1 VYFPLTS
8 YCSVILDEIH
18 TIGQQEGGAVWEQ
31 ILLLS
36 PCPVMYVILA
46 SNRSYT
52 DSCMNRGLSATVG
65 APEKFNEWLE
75 SVQKAGGF
83 QHKFVHYPHRYSHLR
98 KFYYNIHEKPR
109 GTFQSLSTYKTT
121 ERMRFLHPLSILSSS
136 ARSLPSDL
144 ALEAVDALNLYRA
157 LSTCTALPPSTLV
170 ALDPVV
176 FFSSGKL
183 LQQKDVIRYEEALKQ
198 HLAPLLSSFDS
209 QDSETPLSRVI
220 TQLQD
225 DVLSRVPDRALN
237 SQPDRVVSGR
247 NLIHLVA
254 DLHAQ
259 GDLVSTRRTFLLCI
273 HEIFIRLARYLFLI
287 RSKRLRAYGSN
298 FRRRAR
304 NPGRQMARK

>member
-1 VYFPLTS
+1 VHFPLTS

-18 TIGQQEGGAVWEQ
+18 TIGQQEGGAIWEQ

-36 PCPVMYVILA
+36 PCPVMYVTFA
-46 SNRSYT
+46 FNRSCT
-52 DSCMNRGLSATVG
+52 DSRINRGLSATVG
-65 APEKFNEWLE
+65 APERFNEWLE
-75 SVQKAGGF
+75 SVQKVGGF

-109 GTFQSLSTYKTT
+109 DAFQSLSTYKTT

-170 ALDPVV
+170 ALDPLV

-183 LQQKDVIRYEEALKQ
+183 LRQKDVIRYEEALKQ
-198 HLAPLLSSFDS
+198 HLALLLSSFDS

-225 DVLSRVPDRALN
+225 D
-237 SQPDRVVSGR
+237 
-247 NLIHLVA
+247 I
-254 DLHAQ
+254 
-259 GDLVSTRRTFLLCI
+259 
-273 HEIFIRLARYLFLI
+273 
-287 RSKRLRAYGSN
+287 
-298 FRRRAR
+298 
-304 NPGRQMARK
+304 